1 MPIAFKKNF
10 LINKFYFFIRT
21 TAILELMKTA
31 YIFHDSFSDP
41 ISDWYPWM
49 KETLEAAGYIVTV
62 PKFPT
67 PAGQSYESWRVVLKN
82 YLGSFNGETIIIG
95 HGTGGLFA
103 LRLVEELPIPLRG
116 LFLVASYAEPLG
128 NVGFDRLNQTFTNH
142 EFNWDKIR
150 SNSNTVRVFA
160 GADDPFVPAN
170 ISDHLGDLL
179 KTDVQ
184 TIPDGGHL
192 NKAFGFTQLVSV
204 AQEIHQSLR
213 AIDKSIEIETPV
225 EETPLAIKN
234 FPSISTNPSLEEITV
249 ERSPFAA
256 HTMMEDMSQLMNSHQ
271 GSVAS
276 SILNEAR
283 NKEKEKKA
291 ASPSSSKN
299 IFYIIATLFSV
310 LIVIGIFVYLATK
323 FLPAT
328 KNPVSAPIHSII
340 PAESHTKID
349 IIPSQPSFILKQS
362 IEKAVVLDIPPENIQ
377 DIYYLNQ
384 GSRASFKDLAQ
395 GLFMTDLPDGLLD
408 EFQLSDGT
416 TPVFMHGTW
425 NNQNISAHF
434 LVIKMQNYDRAFTLM
449 QQWEPFLFKDIGILM
464 NVPQEIL
471 KARGTRDTFSEEII
485 LNKNVRTLRSL
496 ETNDIILSYFF
507 LDEHTVIITDR
518 VEIIPELLHRWGNR
532 RIY

>member
-1 MPIAFKKNF
+1 
-10 LINKFYFFIRT
+10 
-21 TAILELMKTA
+21 MKTA

-49 KETLEAAGYIVTV
+49 KETLESAGYIVTV

-82 YLGSFNGETIIIG
+82 YLGSFNGETIFIG

-103 LRLVEELPIPLRG
+103 LRLVEELTVPLRG

-142 EFNWDKIR
+142 EFNWNKIR
-150 SNSNTVRVFA
+150 SNSNTIRIFA

-179 KTDVQ
+179 DVDVQ

-204 AQEIHQSLR
+204 AQEINQSLR
-213 AIDKSIEIETPV
+213 AIDKSIEIETPL
-225 EETPLAIKN
+225 EEVPVAQDTSKSVVL
-234 FPSISTNPSLEEITV
+234 NPSLEEVRV
-249 ERSPFAA
+249 ESTEQSPFAA

-283 NKEKEKKA
+283 NQEKAKQA
-291 ASPSSSKN
+291 ASPTSSKN
-299 IFYIIATLFSV
+299 IFYIIATIISV
-310 LIVIGIFVYLATK
+310 LIAVGISLYLATK

-328 KNPVSAPIHSII
+328 KNPVPASIISII

-349 IIPSQPSFILKQS
+349 IVPAQPAFILKQS
-362 IEKAVVLDIPPENIQ
+362 IEKATALDIPTGSIQ

-384 GSRASFKDLAQ
+384 GLRASFKDLIQ
-395 GLFMTDLPDGLLD
+395 NLFITDLPEGLSD

-425 NNQNISAHF
+425 TNQSISAHF
-434 LVIKMQNYDRAFTLM
+434 LVIKMQNYDRSFTLM
-449 QQWEPFLFKDIGILM
+449 QQWEPLLFKDIGIFM
-464 NVPQEIL
+464 NIPQETL
-471 KARGTRDTFSEEII
+471 KARGTRDTFTEEVIS
-485 LNKNVRTLRSL
+485 NKNVRTLRNL

-507 LDEHTVIITDR
+507 LDEHTVVITDR

-532 RIY
+532 QIY